1 MTTHDAFQEWTQ
13 TPTLDRHPL
22 SKMFGSMTQDQFDEL
37 VDDIQDNGLDEP
49 IKMYE
54 DQVFDGW
61 HRYQACLFGEV
72 APAFVDYNGDNP
84 IRAALSANLHRRH
97 LKLNPSQRAILV
109 GRAYNWMSEVDED
122 GEEAFIPPL
131 TEMAAEAEVSPRTM
145 QRARQAEERGD
156 GDGILHGGMR
166 VSSVSADDDEGSMA
180 EAPPRLSANDMLKAE
195 VEVWMTKCAE
205 RDQKIGDLEN
215 RLGFLEDQKSPE
227 PSVQDRRFGA
237 MEQTLIAE
245 RAEKERY
252 RDALQQAKVQIRLLE
267 RKLRGAQEEPTRFTD
282 QLDPAG
288 AIVQSVA
295 VEAGYPYIIQAP
307 QD

>member
-1 MTTHDAFQEWTQ
+1 MTTHNEFQEWTQ

-37 VDDIQDNGLDEP
+37 VDDIQENGLDEP

-72 APAFVDYNGDNP
+72 APAFVEYNGDNP

-97 LKLNPSQRAILV
+97 LKLNPSQRAILI
-109 GRAYNWMSEVDED
+109 GRAYNWMSEYDED

-145 QRARQAEERGD
+145 QRARQAEARGD
-156 GDGILHGGMR
+156 GDDILHGEMR
-166 VSSVSADDDEGSMA
+166 VSSVAVDDDEVSMA
-180 EAPPRLSANDMLKAE
+180 ESPPRLSNYDMLKAE
-195 VEVWMTKCAE
+195 VEVWMAKCAE
-205 RDQKIGDLEN
+205 RDQKIADLEN
-215 RLGFLEDQKSPE
+215 RLGFMEDQKSPE
-227 PSVQDRRFGA
+227 PSIQDRRFGA

-252 RDALQQAKVQIRLLE
+252 RDDLQQAKVQIRLLE
-267 RKLRGAQEEPTRFTD
+267 QKLRGAQEAPRRPTDR
-282 QLDPAG
+282 LDPAG
-288 AIVQSVA
+288 EIVQSVA
-295 VEAGYPYIIQAP
+295 AEVGYPYIIQAP